1 MENGRWIS
9 SRNPFPSK
17 REACLAF
24 YDRLLNPSAGDATR
38 FFSLYHSAIFFKE
51 GRRVA
56 CRDWNVRVVFLLSLD
71 HPNNRMQ
78 MFRSQLLVIR
88 SRDSRI
94 NFNREQAL
102 ATIILISKKKK
113 KKMLKNRSKLF
124 DKNYLLVKKKKS
136 SSPNYKNKNDE
147 NYDACLHLWLKLSIN
162 RRISFPRSRHLV
174 FATFARH
181 SRDSSKLKRRAGDR
195 GSFPVNGTYPRSAKS
210 SRETARFGMAR
221 SRIDETD
228 RQKLAIVPHLA
239 LFDRIHRQIIHL
251 YPASRCAHSWLAQEA
266 APYPAQKLFPSLFQ
280 LPLSPP
286 SLSSS
291 VACN

>member
-1 MENGRWIS
+1 
-9 SRNPFPSK
+9 
-17 REACLAF
+17 
-24 YDRLLNPSAGDATR
+24 
-38 FFSLYHSAIFFKE
+38 
-51 GRRVA
+51 
-56 CRDWNVRVVFLLSLD
+56 
-71 HPNNRMQ
+71 
-78 MFRSQLLVIR
+78 
-88 SRDSRI
+88 
-94 NFNREQAL
+94 
-102 ATIILISKKKK
+102 
-113 KKMLKNRSKLF
+113 MLKNRSKLF

-239 LFDRIHRQIIHL
+239 RSNTPPN
-251 YPASRCAHSWLAQEA
+251 YP
-266 APYPAQKLFPSLFQ
+266 
-280 LPLSPP
+280 PLSSVQVCTLLIGPR
-286 SLSSS
+286 SSS
-291 VACN
+291 VSRSKAVSVAVSTTSLSPLPLLLSCL

>member
-1 MENGRWIS
+1 
-9 SRNPFPSK
+9 
-17 REACLAF
+17 
-24 YDRLLNPSAGDATR
+24 
-38 FFSLYHSAIFFKE
+38 
-51 GRRVA
+51 
-56 CRDWNVRVVFLLSLD
+56 
-71 HPNNRMQ
+71 
-78 MFRSQLLVIR
+78 
-88 SRDSRI
+88 
-94 NFNREQAL
+94 
-102 ATIILISKKKK
+102 
-113 KKMLKNRSKLF
+113 MLKNRSKLF

-228 RQKLAIVPHLA
+228 RHRSPSCPIEYTAKLSTFIQRPGVHTPDWPKKQL
-239 LFDRIHRQIIHL
+239 RIPLKSCFHRCFNYL
-251 YPASRCAHSWLAQEA
+251 
-266 APYPAQKLFPSLFQ
+266 SL
-280 LPLSPP
+280 PPPSPP
-286 SLSSS
+286 QLLVISPPLMYLCRRGTSGCIHSGCYK
-291 VACN
+291 VVVGGTG